1 MNLEVVEGQTQF
13 SLCYIPNIFYLKQ
26 RNKRNWVIFDTDAK
40 QSYEIKVYGYLSLE
54 KFFVGYLFSLPNF
67 KSSAAPDC

>member
-1 MNLEVVEGQTQF
+1 MKLIENRQQILLGLKKKKRT
-13 SLCYIPNIFYLKQ
+13 KQ